1 MEYNIEELEINNHLV
16 RLSIQELNGLTFIPE
31 NIESAN
37 TKEDLIFT
45 ESIIELNKYFK
56 LNNLH
61 VNSLGGKP
69 ELYRSRKNADIY
81 LPAIFIAY
89 STLSEN
95 PNIVSLALNV
105 ISSFIYDNLK
115 GTIGNKT
122 AKIEFYIEKKKGK
135 ISKINYKGDAEG
147 LKDFDKI
154 IKALK

>member
-1 MEYNIEELEINNHLV
+1 MEYNIEEFEINNHLV
-16 RLSIQELNGLTFIPE
+16 RLSIQELNGMSFIPE

-56 LNNLH
+56 LNNIKID
-61 VNSLGGKP
+61 SLGLEP
-69 ELYRSRKNADIY
+69 ELLRSRKNADIY

-115 GTIGNKT
+115 GTIGKKT

-135 ISKINYKGDAEG
+135 ISKIKYKGDADG
-147 LKDFDKI
+147 LKNFDEI
-154 IKALK
+154 IKTLK

>member
-1 MEYNIEELEINNHLV
+1 MEYNIEEFEIKNHLD
-16 RLSIQELNGLTFIPE
+16 RLLIQEPNGLTFIPE

-37 TKEDLIFT
+37 SKEDLIFT

-56 LNNLH
+56 LKNINIDSFG
-61 VNSLGGKP
+61 VDP
-69 ELYRSRKNADIY
+69 ELLRSRKNADIY
-81 LPAIFIAY
+81 LPAILIGY

-95 PNIVSLALNV
+95 PNIVSLVLNI
-105 ISSFIYDNLK
+105 ISSYIYDNIK
-115 GTIGNKT
+115 GTIENKT

-147 LKDFDKI
+147 LKDLPNI